1 LTVLVPA
8 GRARGTARRPAPGE
22 PDSVEECHEG
32 VEAVRVSVQEQ
43 QGTAARR
50 AAGDLAVAVEG
61 LARVFPLSVE
71 GADDEG
77 VGPRRR

>member
-1 LTVLVPA
+1 LTVLVPD
-8 GRARGTARRPAPGE
+8 GRPRETARRPAPGE

-43 QGTAARR
+43 QATAARR
-50 AAGDLAVAVEG
+50 VARDLAAAVEYPAS
-61 LARVFPLSVE
+61 LFE
-71 GADDEG
+71 GTDDEG